1 MKLKAKAQNMSP
13 NQNLPIKVS
22 FKSAIYLMSILLIV
36 NSLCIAIHSIVAQDF
51 VFFLGNVLAIG
62 LALPYILLYIQNKE
76 TFSLSRYLHFSICT
90 TIAIGIVTYL
100 FVVRF

>member
-1 MKLKAKAQNMSP
+1 MKAKAKNIPTHPSM
-13 NQNLPIKVS
+13 PIKVS
-22 FKSAIYLMSILLIV
+22 FKSAVQLMFILLLV
-36 NSLCIAIHSIVAQDF
+36 NLLCIGIHSVIDQDI

-62 LALPYILLYIQNKE
+62 ISLPYILLYKQNKE
-76 TFSLSRYLHFSICT
+76 IFSLSRYLHFAICT